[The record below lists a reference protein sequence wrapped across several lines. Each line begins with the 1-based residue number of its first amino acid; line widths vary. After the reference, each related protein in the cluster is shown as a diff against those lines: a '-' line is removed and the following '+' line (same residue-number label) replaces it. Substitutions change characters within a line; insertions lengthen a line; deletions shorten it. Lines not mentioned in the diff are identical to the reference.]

1 MKNKIIVPLSAEE
14 ELDWKNSTIDYL
26 KGLLDAPFP
35 NALAQDLMHADTLI
49 PVRYF
54 KGDLLLQPGKNVDTA
69 WFLRKGLVKMY
80 YYTKD
85 GNCVLVHI
93 WDEGSIVVLFRKFKM
108 GKRNRKY
115 YIEVMEDSELV
126 GISSATMQLI
136 YAQHPFAQELT
147 DEILARKVERTELQT
162 EILQMTDK
170 KGRYKRL
177 KELFPE
183 FLVDGEWRL
192 TNAEIGSYINISKS
206 LLTEA
211 RECYPDDQGPEKMG

>member
-1 MKNKIIVPLSAEE
+1 MRNKTIVPLRAEE

-26 KGLLDAPFP
+26 KGLLDKPFP
-35 NALAQDLMHADTLI
+35 NALGQDLMHADALI
-49 PVRYF
+49 PVRHF

-93 WDEGSIVVLFRKFKM
+93 WDGNSIVVLFRKFKT

-147 DEILARKVERTELQT
+147 DEILARQTQQEELQK
-162 EILQMTDK
+162 EILQMTDRK
-170 KGRYKRL
+170 ERYKRL

-183 FLVDGEWRL
+183 FLVHRKWRL
-192 TNAEIGSYINISKS
+192 TNAEICMFIGISVGTLAESRK
-206 LLTEA
+206 L
-211 RECYPDDQGPEKMG
+211 YPEGV